1 MYKVLGMVPG
11 MLSEWGLPLSGI
23 LWDVHML
30 HSSHCLW
37 LLRRSLSS
45 YSFARSSSHAEYAF
59 PLSSTLILP
68 GRHQLSLYD
77 SSPTIPSLW
86 SPPWW
91 FSSQEM
97 VGMFPQSSICI
108 TQLYHLAYHDPGVCF
123 YVYLCTRLKEL
134 IFIHLLLTVF
144 STFIDKWIC
153 ASTTKLPYVRSIWT
167 AHKIILF
174 SWYASVQLHKYVLE
188 CVAS

>member
-1 MYKVLGMVPG
+1 
-11 MLSEWGLPLSGI
+11 MLY
-23 LWDVHML
+23 
-30 HSSHCLW
+30 SSHCLW
-37 LLRRSLSS
+37 LLQRSLSS
-45 YSFARSSSHAEYAF
+45 YSFAWTSPPAEYAF
-59 PLSSTLILP
+59 PLSSALILP

-91 FSSQEM
+91 FSVVPNPSQEM

-108 TQLYHLAYHDPGVCF
+108 TQLYYLAYHDPAVCF
-123 YVYLCTRLKEL
+123 YVCLCTRLRDL
-134 IFIHLLLTVF
+134 IFIHLLPTVF

-174 SWYASVQLHKYVLE
+174 NWYASVQLHKYVPE

>member
-1 MYKVLGMVPG
+1 MLGMVPG
-11 MLSEWGLPLSGI
+11 MLSEWELPLSGI

-30 HSSHCLW
+30 RSSHCLW
-37 LLRRSLSS
+37 LLWRSLSS

-68 GRHQLSLYD
+68 GRHEFSLYD

-108 TQLYHLAYHDPGVCF
+108 TQLYHLAYHDPGVSMSVSALDWKSLSLF
-123 YVYLCTRLKEL
+123 
-134 IFIHLLLTVF
+134 IFSSQCLAHLLTNEFVLPRPSCHMWEAF
-144 STFIDKWIC
+144 EQP
-153 ASTTKLPYVRSIWT
+153 TKLFSLIGMQVRNYINM
-167 AHKIILF
+167 F
-174 SWYASVQLHKYVLE
+174 
-188 CVAS
+188 